1 MVKKWTIVGSLLT
14 VCLGV
19 IFFYAPMESSQGIV
33 QKIFY
38 IHVSSAITM
47 YVAFFIAFVSGILYL
62 VQRRLIH
69 IDRLHASIEVGY
81 LFICIV
87 LLTGPIWA
95 KPIWGTYWTWE
106 PRLTTTF
113 ILWLIYTGY
122 LLFYSYLREN
132 RQRAPMLASIIA
144 IIAFIDVPLIHFSVK
159 LFRGVHPSVIKTKGG
174 LPPSMTYVLVFTL
187 FVFLCLFFYLFS
199 HRYYLE
205 RLHRQILERM
215 S

>member
-1 MVKKWTIVGSLLT
+1 MKKSIIISALLSLCFGL
-14 VCLGV
+14 
-19 IFFYAPMESSQGIV
+19 IFFYAPVEKAQGMV

-47 YVAFFIAFVSGILYL
+47 YIGFFIAFVSGLSFIFT
-62 VQRRLIH
+62 RKIKHIH
-69 IDRLHASIEVGY
+69 RLHASAEVAY

-122 LLFYSYLREN
+122 LLFDAYLKDN
-132 RQRAPMLASIIA
+132 DQSAPMISSIIA
-144 IIAFIDVPLIHFSVK
+144 VIAFVNVPLIHFSVK

-174 LPPSMTYVLVFTL
+174 LPQSMTLALIFTL
-187 FVFLCLFFYLFS
+187 FVFICLFFYLFS
-199 HRYYLE
+199 HRYRLE
-205 RLHRQILERM
+205 RLERQLHERL